1 MPVIGRLDKQVGEV
15 LIDPVGRRNRPHD
28 EGDAPNAPAPPRP
41 HANEPTDEKESRD
54 EEARPRRDDAS
65 LPVWLL

>member
-15 LIDPVGRRNRPHD
+15 LIDPIGRRKRPRD
-28 EGDAPNAPAPPRP
+28 EGDAPRTPAATRP
-41 HANEPTDEKESRD
+41 HANEPTDDHERRD
-54 EEARPRRDDAS
+54 DEARPRRDEEA